1 MELEEETVVDTE
13 DVNPAPAVAPRVD
26 AELLNISALSKTAD
40 RYQIVTESNQV
51 KYCCYTP

>member
-26 AELLNISALSKTAD
+26 AAPLNIRALSKTAD
-40 RYQIVTESNQV
+40 RYQIITESNQV
-51 KYCCYTP
+51 KYCWYTP